1 MAAGPQLN
9 DVMETAAP
17 VSELRVV
24 LLWNNWRERRV
35 VESFILGV
43 TGLKAER
50 ADCCF
55 RVREK
60 LGENEI
66 LLINSPDMMSS
77 NISEQKLREHVETC
91 VRLSDPGPH
100 VFLLVLQPE
109 DFTENHRKRLC
120 RVLQLFSDQSFEHS
134 LILMLTPKGEE
145 KLDYME
151 SYENHPPLK
160 DMMEKC
166 AGRFLWQKNL
176 ERSQLLTRMFQIV
189 KENNGEYVSCDLY
202 VDASPNVHWSLK
214 NTETRT
220 VDSDPGRSSNTEGK
234 RKLLPRASALRIV
247 LLGEKE
253 DLKRTL
259 SSFITG
265 NVQKPPRADHCV
277 AISGEWEGN
286 SLTVIQTPNIFSLSE
301 ETVREEMKTCVSL
314 CPPGPNVLLLIVEPS
329 VTEEKK
335 RRLNFILGLFGEDAF
350 KHSMLI
356 TAQEGVEANFTVNQ
370 LLKKCEGKH
379 YGMYK
384 NDLKLLMNKIEAIMH
399 ENRRNFLRL
408 TEKTTE
414 PKSEA
419 VKQTLNLVLC
429 GRRGAGK
436 TSAAKAI
443 LGQTELHSA
452 SNSSECV
459 KHQGEVCGR
468 WVSLVELPALY
479 GKPQEAVMEESLR
492 CISLCDPEGVH
503 AFILVLPVAPLTDED
518 KGELETIQ
526 NTFSSRVNDFT
537 MILFTVDSDPTDPAV
552 GNFIKQNKNIQ
563 ELCERFGGR
572 SVVLNINDKQQITQF
587 FHDVDQMRHTVAR
600 SYCYTTKIFAHAQI
614 EKIREQAKCINMQQ
628 AELLTLKKNINN
640 CNEEK
645 QSSEPL
651 RIVLLG
657 KTGSGK
663 SSSGNTILGTRA
675 FKAENN
681 PKSVTKRCQK
691 ACGEVDGRPVFV
703 VDTPGLFDNSL
714 SHEEINEE
722 MVKCFSL
729 LAPGPHVF
737 LLVLKAERITPEEKE
752 ALKLIKEGFGKNSEK
767 FTIILFTGG
776 DSLEREGQSIHDYIE
791 KSDDSFKKLID
802 DCGQRYQVFDN
813 LDEQNRE
820 QVTELITKIDDM
832 VKKNGESCFT
842 NEMLLEA
849 EAAIK
854 KKTEMILK
862 EKQEE
867 INREMEDLKRKH
879 EEEMQE
885 MKNKMEEQKTEIEQE
900 RKQRDKELKK
910 LKKKLNSRKREQ
922 ELRDEEDRERK
933 EEEESQRRDWEQ
945 RFLDLEVKMKEE
957 LESKQIIDRQLE
969 QSRAEMKE
977 KQEAW
982 ENEQKEWWQK
992 REQENELRQQEE
1004 QKMMNKLKEYEQ
1016 EKEVLEKELKEK
1028 DFLLTEKGEKE
1039 KRELQE
1045 NYEKKLME
1053 MKETFEEKARK
1064 QAEEYNEFREKCMK
1078 ELECKECTA
1087 EDEQYDIL
1095 RALKAQKE
1103 EKMKKHKEEI
1113 YNLVRCFTKKRANT
1127 KKVRKLLKKHEREMK
1142 NVEDQEEKEAL
1153 EEKHDKEISE
1163 LIQEL
1168 INKSNDDCHIF

>member
-1 MAAGPQLN
+1 ML
-9 DVMETAAP
+9 
-17 VSELRVV
+17 
-24 LLWNNWRERRV
+24 
-35 VESFILGV
+35 
-43 TGLKAER
+43 
-50 ADCCF
+50 
-55 RVREK
+55 
-60 LGENEI
+60 
-66 LLINSPDMMSS
+66 
-77 NISEQKLREHVETC
+77 
-91 VRLSDPGPH
+91 
-100 VFLLVLQPE
+100 
-109 DFTENHRKRLC
+109 
-120 RVLQLFSDQSFEHS
+120 DQSFS
-134 LILMLTPKGEE
+134 
-145 KLDYME
+145 
-151 SYENHPPLK
+151 
-160 DMMEKC
+160 
-166 AGRFLWQKNL
+166 
-176 ERSQLLTRMFQIV
+176 
-189 KENNGEYVSCDLY
+189 
-202 VDASPNVHWSLK
+202 
-214 NTETRT
+214 
-220 VDSDPGRSSNTEGK
+220 
-234 RKLLPRASALRIV
+234 
-247 LLGEKE
+247 
-253 DLKRTL
+253 
-259 SSFITG
+259 
-265 NVQKPPRADHCV
+265 
-277 AISGEWEGN
+277 
-286 SLTVIQTPNIFSLSE
+286 
-301 ETVREEMKTCVSL
+301 TVRKEIKSRVSL
-314 CPPGPNVLLLIVEPS
+314 CRPGPNVLLLLVKPS
-329 VTEEKK
+329 DFTEKN
-335 RRLNFILGLFGEDAF
+335 RQTLTSILSLFGQDAF
-350 KHSMLI
+350 KHSMVII
-356 TAQEGVEANFTVNQ
+356 TDKEETSYSVTS
-370 LLKKCEGKH
+370 LLADCEGRH
-379 YGMYK
+379 YNMIE
-384 NDLKLLMNKIEAIMH
+384 NDHEKLMEKIENMH
-399 ENRRNFLRL
+399 NILKGKFLKVIK
-408 TEKTTE
+408 ETT
-414 PKSEA
+414 KSMSEH
-419 VKQTLNLVLC
+419 KIQNLNLVLC

-443 LGQTELHSA
+443 LGQTELHSV

-468 WVSLVELPALY
+468 WLSLVELPALY

-537 MILFTVDSDPTDPAV
+537 MILFTVDSDPTDLAV
-552 GNFIKQNKNIQ
+552 NFLKENKDIQ
-563 ELCERFGGR
+563 KLCESCGGR
-572 SVVLNINDKQQITQF
+572 SVVLNINNKQQITQF
-587 FHDVDQMRHTVAR
+587 FHDMDQMRHTVAR
-600 SYCYTTKIFAHAQI
+600 SYCYTTKTFAHAQI
-614 EKIREQAKCINMQQ
+614 EKIREQPT
-628 AELLTLKKNINN
+628 EGRVGW
-640 CNEEK
+640 E

-675 FKAENN
+675 FKAKNN

-737 LLVLKAERITPEEKE
+737 LLVLKAGRITPEEKE

-791 KSDDSFKKLID
+791 KSDDSFKKLIGE
-802 DCGQRYQVFDN
+802 CGERFHMFDN

-842 NEMLLEA
+842 NKMLQEA
-849 EAAIK
+849 EAAIQKERDTILK
-854 KKTEMILK
+854 KKE
-862 EKQEE
+862 EE

-885 MKNKMEEQKTEIEQE
+885 MKNKIEEQKTEIEQE

-910 LKKKLNSRKREQ
+910 LKKRLNNRKREQ

-945 RFLDLEVKMKEE
+945 RFLDLEVKMKNE

-1004 QKMMNKLKEYEQ
+1004 QKIMSKLKEYEQ
-1016 EKEVLEKELKEK
+1016 EKEVLEKEVKEK

-1039 KRELQE
+1039 KKELQE

-1053 MKETFEEKARK
+1053 VTETFEEKARK

-1078 ELECKECTA
+1078 ELES
-1087 EDEQYDIL
+1087 
-1095 RALKAQKE
+1095 QKE

-1142 NVEDQEEKEAL
+1142 SVEDQEEEEAL

-1168 INKSNDDCHIF
+1168 INKSDDNCHIL